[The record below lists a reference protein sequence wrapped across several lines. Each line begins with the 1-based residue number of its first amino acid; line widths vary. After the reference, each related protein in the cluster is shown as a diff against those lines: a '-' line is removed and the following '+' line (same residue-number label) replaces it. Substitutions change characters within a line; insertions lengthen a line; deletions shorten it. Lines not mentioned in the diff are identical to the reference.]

1 MLSAALPL
9 FLLLVV
15 GLGFLALML
24 LFHSILI
31 PLTAAITSLLSF
43 GAALGI
49 TVSVFQDGVA
59 DSLLGVTGTGPI
71 LPFLPIMVFAILFG
85 LSMDY
90 QVFLV
95 SRMREEWDASHDNAL
110 SVRRGL
116 AGSGRVVVVAAT
128 IMTSVFLAFV
138 PTPLDAIKMFGVALA
153 AAVVVDA
160 FLVRLVLVPS
170 VMSLLG
176 RSNWWIPRW
185 LGRIL
190 PTVRLE

>member
-1 MLSAALPL
+1 
-9 FLLLVV
+9 
-15 GLGFLALML
+15 
-24 LFHSILI
+24 
-31 PLTAAITSLLSF
+31 
-43 GAALGI
+43 
-49 TVSVFQDGVA
+49 
-59 DSLLGVTGTGPI
+59 
-71 LPFLPIMVFAILFG
+71 
-85 LSMDY
+85 
-90 QVFLV
+90 
-95 SRMREEWDASHDNAL
+95 MREEWDSSHDNAL